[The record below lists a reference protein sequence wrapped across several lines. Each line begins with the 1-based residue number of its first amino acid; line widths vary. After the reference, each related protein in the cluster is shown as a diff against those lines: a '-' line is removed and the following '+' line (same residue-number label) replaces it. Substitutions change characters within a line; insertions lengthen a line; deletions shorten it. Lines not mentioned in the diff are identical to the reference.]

1 MPGGDGTGPAGMG
14 PMTGR
19 AAGYCA
25 GYGVP
30 GFMNPIPGGGYGGWG
45 RGYRARGAGFWG
57 GRGRVGGRRAWTPYY
72 AGAYAPPYAGG
83 YGPYGVAYGPL
94 PGRVPGWGGLSYPTP
109 PQPEQ
114 ELAMLRDQAEYFE
127 GALEDIRKRIEEL
140 EAETPEQ

>member
-45 RGYRARGAGFWG
+45 RGYGARGAGFWG
-57 GRGRVGGRRAWTPYY
+57 RRGGWRNWYRATGLPGWGRAQIGLPAW
-72 AGAYAPPYAGG
+72 GG
-83 YGPYGVAYGPL
+83 YG
-94 PGRVPGWGGLSYPTP
+94 YPAP

-114 ELAMLRDQAEYFE
+114 ELGMLRDQAEYVE
-127 GALEDIRKRIEEL
+127 GALADIRKRIEEL
-140 EAETPEQ
+140 EAETREQ